1 MQLDLDLT
9 WALAGAVVGAAAGVL
24 ARGVAF
30 RYAVAHGQPPR
41 TGCPECGRRYPVLGV
56 RCAGCGRR
64 HGVPLAVEAITAVV
78 LAAVFGS
85 HPGQWATLAFGFLGV
100 VGVALAVIDVAV
112 QRLPHRLTLAA
123 LPVLVGLL
131 GVAALADGNW
141 TAFWRALLGGLVLGA
156 AFYVL
161 ALVGSGQLGGGDVVL
176 SMLLG
181 TALGWLGWPV
191 LIAGA
196 LLSFVLFT
204 VVALVLLATRRVGLR
219 SHLAFGPFMLAG
231 ALLAA
236 VVL

>member
-30 RYAVAHGQPPR
+30 RHAVPHGQPPR
-41 TGCPECGRRYPVLGV
+41 AGCPDCGRRYPVLGV
-56 RCAGCGRR
+56 RCSECGRR
-64 HGVPLAVEAITAVV
+64 HGMPFAVEAITAVV

-100 VGVALAVIDVAV
+100 AGVALAVIDVAV

-161 ALVGSGQLGGGDVVL
+161 AFVGSGQLGGGDVVL
-176 SMLLG
+176 AGLLG
-181 TALGWLGWPV
+181 IALGWLGWPV
-191 LIAGA
+191 LVAGVA
-196 LLSFVLFT
+196 LSFLTFS
-204 VVALVLLATRRVGLR
+204 VVALVLLAVRRVTLR
-219 SHLAFGPFMLAG
+219 SHLAFGPFLLTG
-231 ALLAA
+231 ALLAV